1 MRVLVGN
8 EIQGQHYLVF
18 HRITD
23 NYLERKGSSVGMMKS
38 LYMDFLDKVGIDPED
53 DNGLA
58 RFSVE
63 SGDLNKAFHEFV
75 EAKAIAVSIRR
86 HKNDKIVNISHDE
99 GDWK

>member
-1 MRVLVGN
+1 MAVLVGN
-8 EIQGQHYLVF
+8 EFLNRHYLVI

-23 NYLERKGSSVGMMKS
+23 NYLERQGISVGMMKS
-38 LYMDFLDKVGIDPED
+38 LYMDFLDRVGIDPED

-63 SGDLNKAFHEFV
+63 SGDLSKAFHEFV
-75 EAKAIAVSIRR
+75 ETKAVSIRR
-86 HKNDKIVNISHDE
+86 HKNDKIINIRHEE

>member
-1 MRVLVGN
+1 MVVLVGN
-8 EIQGQHYLVF
+8 EVNDQHYLVF
-18 HRITD
+18 HRNTD
-23 NYLERKGSSVGMMKS
+23 NYIERQGISVGMMKS

-63 SGDLNKAFHEFV
+63 CGDLNKAFHEFMDNKV
-75 EAKAIAVSIRR
+75 VSVRR
-86 HKNDKIVNISHDE
+86 HKNDKIINIQHEE